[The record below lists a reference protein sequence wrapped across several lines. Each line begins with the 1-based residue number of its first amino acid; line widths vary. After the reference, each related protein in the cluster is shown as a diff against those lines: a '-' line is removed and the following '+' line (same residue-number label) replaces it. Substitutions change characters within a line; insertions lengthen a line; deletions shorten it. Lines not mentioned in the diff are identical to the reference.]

1 MQRWALYRIVVIVT
15 MFARYIFTIYR
26 FTRKNRSGTNNEEFE
41 RIMIRIARDYKKKAL
56 RLEGLLIK
64 LGQFLSIRPNL
75 FPPSV
80 LMELTELVDKVP
92 SSKLG
97 ESRKIIEEDWGM
109 PIEEIISDISSRPVA
124 SASIGE
130 VYSETLKSNGK
141 KVAIKV

>member
-1 MQRWALYRIVVIVT
+1 LQRGALYRIVVMVT
-15 MFARYIFTIYR
+15 MFARYIFTIYP
-26 FTRKNRSGTNNEEFE
+26 FTRKNRAGTNNEEFE

-56 RLEGLLIK
+56 RLEALLIK

-75 FPPSV
+75 FRPSV

>member
-26 FTRKNRSGTNNEEFE
+26 FTRKNRPGTNNEEFE

-64 LGQFLSIRPNL
+64 LGQFLSIRPDL

-130 VYSETLKSNGK
+130 VYSGTLKSNGK